1 MNTEEIPVR
10 DGKGFIHI
18 AFGSNKWQFEKID
31 EEQRVPEE
39 VEDALTRVRSA
50 AMYLQ
55 KNWKRIHADDRAMGE
70 AGMSADIAR
79 IRDAG
84 YSILGILKYAALPGS
99 ADRRKYNAWFRVVR
113 EE

>member
-10 DGKGFIHI
+10 DGKDFIYI
-18 AFGSNKWQFEKID
+18 AFGSNRWQFEKLD
-31 EEQRVPEE
+31 EEQPVPEE
-39 VEDALTRVRSA
+39 VEDALTRVRSS

-79 IRDAG
+79 VRDAG
-84 YSILGILKYAALPGS
+84 YSILGILKYLAFPGA
-99 ADRRKYNAWFRVVR
+99 ADRRKYTAWFRIVKD
-113 EE
+113 E